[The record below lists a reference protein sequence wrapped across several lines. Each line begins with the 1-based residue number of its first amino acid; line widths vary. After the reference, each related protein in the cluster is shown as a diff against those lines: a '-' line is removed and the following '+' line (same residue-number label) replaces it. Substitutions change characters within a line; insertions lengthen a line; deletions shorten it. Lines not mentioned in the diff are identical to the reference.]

1 MRSMV
6 SSFRSVAIGCSF
18 LLATLVGILI
28 LTYDD
33 LLRITPNYHW
43 VVVVVF
49 CVVDAI
55 LGMQVLLTAA
65 LGEWEKFVIRAAAIW
80 SLVVVI
86 AVLGD
91 VLLKLQLPP
100 DYPTVTMWQ
109 SFQYLFLGVN
119 GNPIPLAVPALF
131 MLHATAA
138 LLGLLPAK
146 SGWFHLDWWPTR
158 RTIVAIALIAI
169 VVMGMGPTYIFLNS
183 RGFLP
188 ASWSASSNATEI
200 VPPPLKE
207 APLPYDSANKTVF
220 VTLVAVVDPM
230 LPYNFNDTRFGH
242 LVIYVPANW
251 TIHLVFVNREGFPH
265 SAVLMQANA
274 PSPTIIEPSTNI
286 IAQIPTDAMSGG
298 FLLNGESGSVVVSGL
313 ASGKYWVVCA
323 FNYPVPHVEE
333 GMWVVVEVSS
343 QVNTPYFVILP

>member
-1 MRSMV
+1 MV
-6 SSFRSVAIGCSF
+6 SSFRSTAIGCSF
-18 LLATLVGILI
+18 LLATLVGILM

-43 VVVVVF
+43 VVVVAF

-80 SLVVVI
+80 SLMVVI

-100 DYPTVTMWQ
+100 DYPTITMWQ

-131 MLHATAA
+131 TIHATAA
-138 LLGLLPAK
+138 LLGLLPSK
-146 SGWFHLDWWPTR
+146 SGSFHLDWWPTR

-169 VVMGMGPTYIFLNS
+169 VVMGMGPAYTFLNS
-183 RGFLP
+183 RELLPTSLP
-188 ASWSASSNATEI
+188 ASNATEI

-207 APLPYDSANKTVF
+207 APLPYDLANKTVF

-251 TIHLVFVNREGFPH
+251 TIHLVFINREGFPH

-274 PSPTIIEPSTNI
+274 PSPTMIEPSTSV
-286 IAQIPTDAMSGG
+286 IAQIPTDAISGG

-313 ASGKYWVVCA
+313 ASGKYWVACA

-343 QVNTPYFVILP
+343 QVNSPYFVILP

>member
-1 MRSMV
+1 M
-6 SSFRSVAIGCSF
+6 
-18 LLATLVGILI
+18 

-43 VVVVVF
+43 VVVVAF

-65 LGEWEKFVIRAAAIW
+65 LGEWEKLMIRAAAIW

-86 AVLGD
+86 AVLSD

-100 DYPTVTMWQ
+100 DYPAVTMWQ

-119 GNPIPLAVPALF
+119 GNPVPLAVPALF
-131 MLHATAA
+131 TLHAIAA
-138 LLGLLPAK
+138 LLGFLPAK
-146 SGWFHLDWWPTR
+146 SGWFRLDWWPTR
-158 RTIVAIALIAI
+158 RTIVAMALIAM
-169 VVMGMGPTYIFLNS
+169 VAMGMGPTYISLNS
-183 RGFLP
+183 MGLLP
-188 ASWSASSNATEI
+188 ASLPASSNATEI

-207 APLPYDSANKTVF
+207 APLPYDLANKTVF
-220 VTLVAVVDPM
+220 VTLVAVIDPM

-251 TIHLVFVNREGFPH
+251 TIHLVFINREGFPH

-274 PSPTIIEPSTNI
+274 PSPTMIEPSTSI
-286 IAQIPTDAMSGG
+286 IAQIPADAINGG
-298 FLLNGESGSVVVSGL
+298 FLLNGGSGSVVVSGL
-313 ASGKYWVVCA
+313 ASGKYWVACA

-343 QVNTPYFVILP
+343 QVNTPYFVIFP

>member
-1 MRSMV
+1 M
-6 SSFRSVAIGCSF
+6 
-18 LLATLVGILI
+18 LN
-28 LTYDD
+28 YDD

-43 VVVVVF
+43 MVVVAF

-65 LGEWEKFVIRAAAIW
+65 LGEWEKFLIRAAALW
-80 SLVVVI
+80 SLVVI
-86 AVLGD
+86 LAVLGD

-100 DYPTVTMWQ
+100 DYPTITMWQ

-131 MLHATAA
+131 TLHATAA
-138 LLGLLPAK
+138 LLGLLPPK
-146 SGWFHLDWWPTR
+146 SKWFHWDLWPTR
-158 RTIVAIALIAI
+158 RTIVATALLAL
-169 VVMGMGPTYIFLNS
+169 VVMGMGPTYMFLNS
-183 RGFLP
+183 MGLLP
-188 ASWSASSNATEI
+188 ASLPASSNATEI

-207 APLPYDSANKTVF
+207 SPLPCDVSNKTVF

-251 TIHLVFVNREGFPH
+251 TIHLVFVNKEGFPH
-265 SAVLMQANA
+265 SAVLMKANA
-274 PSPTIIEPSTNI
+274 PSPTLIEPSPSI
-286 IAQIPTDAMSGG
+286 IAQIPTDAISGG
-298 FLLNGESGSVVVSGL
+298 FLLNGGSGSMVVGGL
-313 ASGKYWVVCA
+313 APGKYWVVCA

-343 QVNTPYFVILP
+343 HVNTPYFVILP

>member
-1 MRSMV
+1 LV

-18 LLATLVGILI
+18 LLATLVGVLM

-33 LLRITPNYHW
+33 LLTITPNYHW
-43 VVVVVF
+43 IVVVVF

-65 LGEWEKFVIRAAAIW
+65 LGEWEKFLIRAAALW

-100 DYPTVTMWQ
+100 DYPTITMWQ
-109 SFQYLFLGVN
+109 SFQYLFLGIN

-131 MLHATAA
+131 TLHATAA
-138 LLGLLPAK
+138 VLGLLPAK
-146 SGWFHLDWWPTR
+146 SKWFHWDLWPTR
-158 RTIVAIALIAI
+158 RTIVAMALIAL

-183 RGFLP
+183 MGLLP
-188 ASWSASSNATEI
+188 ASLPASSNATEI

-207 APLPYDSANKTVF
+207 SPLPYDLANKTVF

-242 LVIYVPANW
+242 LVIYIPANW

-265 SAVLMQANA
+265 SAVLMKANA
-274 PSPTIIEPSTNI
+274 PSPTIVEPSPSI
-286 IAQIPTDAMSGG
+286 IAQIPTDAISGG
-298 FLLNGESGSVVVSGL
+298 FLLNGGSGSVVVGSM
-313 ASGKYWVVCA
+313 APGKYWVLCA

>member
-1 MRSMV
+1 MV
-6 SSFRSVAIGCSF
+6 SSFRSVAVGCSL
-18 LLATLVGILI
+18 LLATLVGILM

-43 VVVVVF
+43 IVVVAF

-55 LGMQVLLTAA
+55 LGIQVLLTAA
-65 LGEWEKFVIRAAAIW
+65 LGEWEKFMIRAAAIW
-80 SLVVVI
+80 SLLVVI

-91 VLLKLQLPP
+91 ILLKLQLPTN
-100 DYPTVTMWQ
+100 YPTITVWQ

-131 MLHATAA
+131 TLHATAS

-146 SGWFHLDWWPTR
+146 SRWFDVDWWPTR
-158 RTIVAIALIAI
+158 RTIVAMAFIVL

-183 RGFLP
+183 RGLVP
-188 ASWSASSNATEI
+188 ASLPASSNATEI

-207 APLPYDSANKTVF
+207 APLPYDLANKTVF

-251 TIHLVFVNREGFPH
+251 SLHLVFINREGFPH
-265 SAVLMQANA
+265 SAVLMKANA
-274 PSPTIIEPSTNI
+274 PSPTMIESSTSVL
-286 IAQIPTDAMSGG
+286 AQIPTDAINGG
-298 FLLNGESGSVVVSGL
+298 FLLNGGSGSAVVNGL
-313 ASGKYWVVCA
+313 APGKYWVACA

-343 QVNTPYFVILP
+343 QVSTPYFVILP

>member
-1 MRSMV
+1 M

-18 LLATLVGILI
+18 LLATLVGILM

-43 VVVVVF
+43 IVVVAF
-49 CVVDAI
+49 CGVDAI

-65 LGEWEKFVIRAAAIW
+65 LGEWEKFMIRAAAIW
-80 SLVVVI
+80 SLGVVI

-91 VLLKLQLPP
+91 VLLKLQLPT
-100 DYPTVTMWQ
+100 DYPTITMWQ

-131 MLHATAA
+131 TLHAIAA

-146 SGWFHLDWWPTR
+146 SGWFHMYWWPTQ
-158 RTIVAIALIAI
+158 RTILAMALIAL
-169 VVMGMGPTYIFLNS
+169 VVMGIGPTYMLLNS
-183 RGFLP
+183 MRLLP
-188 ASWSASSNATEI
+188 PALPASSNATEI
-200 VPPPLKE
+200 VPPPLKKS
-207 APLPYDSANKTVF
+207 PLPYDLANKTVF

-251 TIHLVFVNREGFPH
+251 TMHLVFVNREGFPH
-265 SAVLMQANA
+265 SAVLMNANA
-274 PSPTIIEPSTNI
+274 PSPTIIEPTPNI
-286 IAQIPTDAMSGG
+286 LAQIPTDAISGG
-298 FLLNGESGSVVVSGL
+298 FLLNGESGSMIVSGL

-323 FNYPVPHVEE
+323 FNYPVPHAEE

-343 QVNTPYFVILP
+343 QVNAPYFVILP